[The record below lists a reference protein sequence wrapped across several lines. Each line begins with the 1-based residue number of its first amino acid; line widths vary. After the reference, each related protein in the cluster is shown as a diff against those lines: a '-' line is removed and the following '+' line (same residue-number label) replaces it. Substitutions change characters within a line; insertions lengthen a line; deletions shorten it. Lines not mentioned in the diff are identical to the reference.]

1 MQIKTIKKL
10 AKINGQIVLLR
21 SDFNV
26 PINRGI
32 IQDDFKIRKALP
44 TLNYLINNGAKVVIL
59 THLGR
64 PKSVKDKH
72 DLSTLP
78 IAARLSKYLKK
89 TIRHLDLCY
98 GFEVEKVISKMK
110 PGQVILLENIR
121 FEPGEFKNSKRLAKK
136 LASMAKFYV
145 NDAFAVSHRNHA
157 SVAAIKDYIPSFAG
171 FLVAEEIKHL
181 RRVLR
186 PEKPLIS
193 MIGGVKLATKMPLIR
208 KLSRISHRVLVGGA
222 LANDFLAAHGLEI
235 GKSVS
240 DKKSIALAKRIHNK
254 KIILPLDVV
263 VSSRITKWRVRVA
276 SVNKVDKNDY
286 IFDIGPQTI
295 KLYAKFIKQA
305 KTILWNGPMG
315 MFEDSQYK
323 HGTLALARVMAAH
336 STGKAFGVAG
346 GGETVAALQQT
357 KMLEH
362 VDWVSTGGGA
372 MLSFLIGAKMPGLKG
387 LYVK

>member
-10 AKINGQIVLLR
+10 PKISGQVVLLR

-26 PINRGI
+26 PIEHGI
-32 IQDDFKIRKALP
+32 IKDDFKIRKALP

-64 PKSVKDKH
+64 PKSAKDKH
-72 DLSTLP
+72 DLSTRP
-78 IAARLSKYLKK
+78 IAARLSKYLRK
-89 TIRHLDLCY
+89 TIKHLDVCY
-98 GFEVEKVISKMK
+98 GFEVEKIIRKMK

-121 FEPGEFKNSKRLAKK
+121 FEAGEYKNSKRLAKK
-136 LASMAKFYV
+136 LASIATYYV
-145 NDAFAVSHRNHA
+145 NDAFGVSHRNHA
-157 SVAAIKDYIPSFAG
+157 SLSAIKNYLPSFAG
-171 FLVAEEIKHL
+171 LVVAEEIKHL
-181 RRVLR
+181 RQILQ
-186 PEKPLIS
+186 PKKPLIS

-208 KLSRISHRVLVGGA
+208 KLSRISHRVLVGGG

-235 GKSVS
+235 GKSIS

-263 VSSRITKWRVRVA
+263 VSSRVTKWRVRVV
-276 SVNKVDKNDY
+276 SVNKVAKNDY

-295 KLYAKFIKQA
+295 KLYAKLIKQA

-315 MFEDSQYK
+315 MFEDNQYK
-323 HGTLALARVMAAH
+323 HGTLALAQVMAAH

-346 GGETVAALQQT
+346 GGETVAALKQT

-372 MLSFLIGAKMPGLKG
+372 MLSFLIGEKMPGLKG